1 MTDHKPLPVAGYTG
15 QNDEN
20 CDELRKMTALDQRFV
35 SMAVSH
41 FQEGFMCLN
50 RAIFQPTRIKLP
62 EDGA

>member
-1 MTDHKPLPVAGYTG
+1 
-15 QNDEN
+15 
-20 CDELRKMTALDQRFV
+20 MTALDQRFV